1 MTMTTLRQD
10 EQSWQR
16 MRAVFPIIALIIAD
30 VQPVAAAC
38 DARANYDELRAAVN
52 NCQRHLTPE
61 STWIEW
67 IEYCTPGPNGVLFVK
82 VKSGKARECRYDAV
96 PAETWSDFAVA
107 TSKGRFFNHE
117 IKGRFACSRRP

>member
-1 MTMTTLRQD
+1 MTTLRQG

-16 MRAVFPIIALIIAD
+16 MRAVFPIIALIIAG

-67 IEYCTPGPNGVLFVK
+67 IEYCAPGPNGVLFVK
-82 VKSGKARECRYDAV
+82 VKSGKARDGHVSASYPLSIDL
-96 PAETWSDFAVA
+96 PGTGA
-107 TSKGRFFNHE
+107 TPRHF
-117 IKGRFACSRRP
+117 PPDDT